1 LDFIASLVSAKGLAK
16 YEEPTP
22 DVFVGLVQ
30 AVTGAVLDVG
40 ANTGLF
46 ALLAA
51 AANPVVHVFAFEPLA
66 TIREVLHANI
76 ACNPRLATR
85 IAVEPIGLSR
95 TNGSSPF
102 FETIND
108 QGFITTSSSLEFD
121 HAQRVGGK
129 YFEHTILT
137 QTLDHWASTM
147 ENSSIEII
155 KIDVEGHEHAVI
167 EGGCYTISQHRPF
180 IIVEVL
186 GPSEVIPINDMLVN
200 ERYLDFALAP
210 GVLRYCQEVRFQS
223 DGWNHLL
230 CPAEKAGQILSLC
243 RQLALQMEI
252 D

>member
-1 LDFIASLVSAKGLAK
+1 LDFIACLVSANGLAK

-22 DVFVGLVQ
+22 AVFVGLVQ
-30 AVTGAVLDVG
+30 AVTGSVLDVG

-51 AANPVVHVFAFEPLA
+51 AANPVVRVFAFEPLA
-66 TIREVLHANI
+66 TVREVLQANI
-76 ACNPRLATR
+76 ASNPRLATR
-85 IAVEPIGLSR
+85 IAIEPIGLSR
-95 TNGSSPF
+95 TDGKFPF
-102 FETIND
+102 FETVND
-108 QGFITTSSSLEFD
+108 QGFISTSSSLEFD
-121 HAQRVGGK
+121 HAQRVGGEP
-129 YFEHTILT
+129 FERTIVT

-147 ENSSIEII
+147 ENSSIGVI

-167 EGGCYTISQHRPF
+167 QGGRYTISRHRPF

-186 GPSEVIPINDMLVN
+186 GPSEVIPINDILVN

-210 GVLRYCQEVRFQS
+210 GVLRYCQEVRFHS

-230 CPAEKAGQILSLC
+230 CPAEKASQILSLC
-243 RQLALQMEI
+243 RQLALRMEI